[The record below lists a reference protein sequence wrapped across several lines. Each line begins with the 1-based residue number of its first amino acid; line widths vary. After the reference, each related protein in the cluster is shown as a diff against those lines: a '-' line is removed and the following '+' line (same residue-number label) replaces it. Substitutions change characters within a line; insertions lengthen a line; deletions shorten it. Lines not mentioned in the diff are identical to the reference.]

1 MNYKELNVYQRAYKA
16 AIDLHLFLNAKKA
29 PLSPQSE
36 EGLRRVSR
44 EILSEIA
51 EGVNQPT
58 PKSKRFFNFKAMGAI
73 RSMLMDLEFLSDT
86 KSIPADEFKHL
97 YGEYEICAKQL
108 FKLNQSILN
117 KSADKEMEPETKA
130 KA

>member
-1 MNYKELNVYQRAYKA
+1 MNFKDLNVYQRAYKA
-16 AIDLHLFLNAKKA
+16 AIDLHLFLNAKKTQI
-29 PLSPQSE
+29 PPQCE

-44 EILSEIA
+44 EILSGIA

-58 PKSKRFFNFKAMGAI
+58 PKSKRFVNFKALGAI
-73 RSMLMDLEFLSDT
+73 RNMLLDLEFLSDT
-86 KSIPADEFKHL
+86 KCIPAEEFKHL

-108 FKLNQSILN
+108 YKLNQSILE
-117 KSADKEMEPETKA
+117 KSATHETKTQA

>member
-1 MNYKELNVYQRAYKA
+1 MNFKDLNVYQRAYKA
-16 AIDLHLFLNAKKA
+16 AIDLHLFLNAKKT
-29 PLSPQSE
+29 PVPPQCE

-44 EILSEIA
+44 EILSGIA

-58 PKSKRFFNFKAMGAI
+58 PKSKRFVNFKALGAI
-73 RSMLMDLEFLSDT
+73 RNMLLDLEFLSDT
-86 KSIPADEFKHL
+86 HCIPADEFKHL

-108 FKLNQSILN
+108 YKLNQSILE
-117 KSADKEMEPETKA
+117 KSKTQETETPA

>member
-1 MNYKELNVYQRAYKA
+1 MNFKDLNVYQRAYKA
-16 AIDLHLFLNAKKA
+16 AIDLHLFLNAKKTQI
-29 PLSPQSE
+29 PPQSE

-44 EILSEIA
+44 EILSGIA

-58 PKSKRFFNFKAMGAI
+58 PKSKRFVNFKALGAI
-73 RSMLMDLEFLSDT
+73 RNMLLDLEFLSDT
-86 KSIPADEFKHL
+86 HCIPADEFKHL

-108 FKLNQSILN
+108 YKLNQSILE
-117 KSADKEMEPETKA
+117 KSKTQETETPA

>member
-1 MNYKELNVYQRAYKA
+1 MNFKDLNVYQRAYKA
-16 AIDLHLFLNAKKA
+16 AIDLHLFLNAKKTQI
-29 PLSPQSE
+29 PPQCE

-44 EILSEIA
+44 EILSGIA

-58 PKSKRFFNFKAMGAI
+58 PKSKRFVNFKTLGAI
-73 RSMLMDLEFLSDT
+73 RNMLLDLEFLSDT
-86 KSIPADEFKHL
+86 HCIPADEFKHL

-108 FKLNQSILN
+108 YKLNQSILE
-117 KSADKEMEPETKA
+117 KSKVQETEIPA

>member
-16 AIDLHLFLNAKKA
+16 AIDLHLFLNAKKT
-29 PLSPQSE
+29 PISPQSE

-73 RSMLMDLEFLSDT
+73 RSMMMDLEFLSDT
-86 KSIPADEFKHL
+86 HSIPADEFKHL
-97 YGEYEICAKQL
+97 YEEYEICVKQL
-108 FKLNQSILN
+108 YKLNQSILD
-117 KSADKEMEPETKA
+117 KSADQETKA
-130 KA
+130 KAKA